1 MKRVEGRLDR
11 GEEER
16 GGASVAEV
24 LRIENSWDCCER
36 REDYFVSFLSFVSS
50 SSFFFSVCL
59 QRMKGWTKLK
69 YEKRFSE

>member
-50 SSFFFSVCL
+50 SSFFFFCL
-59 QRMKGWTKLK
+59 SSTDERMDRV
-69 YEKRFSE
+69 EI

>member
-16 GGASVAEV
+16 RGASVAEV

-36 REDYFVSFLSFVSS
+36 REDFVSFLFF
-50 SSFFFSVCL
+50 FFFSCFFN
-59 QRMKGWTKLK
+59 GWKDGQKLK
-69 YEKRFSE
+69 YGKRFSE